1 MTTLSPRCYSHFIRP
16 ALRALEARQVD
27 PEEIL
32 INSGFSASIIQ
43 KPYHR
48 ISPLQ
53 LAQFFGNVLNLDISP
68 DLGLEIGQQIG
79 LSDKSALGHAQL
91 SAQTLRHVMALGQK
105 YMPMFMPLVQW
116 EMKINQK
123 IIQLQYSTS
132 IPEDISTYYDKA
144 FLERLQWFLIEI
156 ILGMHMNQATSVSSE
171 LSPKSLAIPFARTGK
186 HPNYTDIYQGDIA
199 YEQTNYQLSY
209 SMDIFDQSL
218 PNYDQ
223 HMVDAIEQLCIK
235 MRENLYREMNT
246 LDEVEYHLNARLG
259 HFPGLE
265 QIAAKMEMSPR
276 ALRRRLQQSGSSY
289 QQLLQQAKHQLAM
302 DLLRESKLALN
313 QVSKLCGFSETRNFS
328 SSFKRWQGC
337 SPQEYRSQYK
347 T

>member
-1 MTTLSPRCYSHFIRP
+1 MTTLSPWCYSHFIRP
-16 ALRALEARQVD
+16 TWRALEARQVD
-27 PEEIL
+27 TEEIL
-32 INSGFSASIIQ
+32 TQSGFSSSILQ

-53 LAQFFGNVLNLDISP
+53 LAQFFGHVLSLNISP
-68 DLGLEIGQQIG
+68 NLGLEIGQQIG

-116 EMKINQK
+116 DMKINQK
-123 IIQLQYSTS
+123 TIQLQYSTS
-132 IPEDISTYYDKA
+132 LPEEIHTYYGED
-144 FLERLQWFLIEI
+144 FLEQLQWFLIEI
-156 ILGMHMNQATSVSSE
+156 ILGMHINQATTVSIE
-171 LSPKSLAIPFARTGK
+171 LSPKSLDIPFARSEK
-186 HPNYTDIYQGDIA
+186 YPDFKDIYQGEIA
-199 YEQTNYQLSY
+199 YQQASYRLSY

-223 HMVDAIEQLCIK
+223 HMVDSIEQLCIK
-235 MRENLYREMNT
+235 MRENLHREMNT

-302 DLLRESKLALN
+302 DLLRENKLTLN
-313 QVSKLCGFSETRNFS
+313 QVAKLCGFSETRNFS

-337 SPQEYRSQYK
+337 SPLEYQSQYK
-347 T
+347 I